1 MHELLE
7 TLKNSVDFLF
17 IQENPINFVRKVP
30 TSSSEAGEDLI
41 GPVVHRDWQ
50 CVDKRAS
57 QPDSQVAIY
66 VNKRFTLSYQLFP
79 LTDPLLDPNDLALC
93 VRHNTVHSDFFNLV
107 NVYNRPGSRHSAIK
121 SLLRLAPTLPNLAV
135 IQGDFNLHSPLWDPS
150 YSHASG
156 LGKRL
161 FYELS
166 DIEMNLANDE
176 GDFTW
181 TNRRGSHS
189 VIDLVFYH
197 DLLARVSPQTLVD
210 LESRGRSDHAVI
222 FLAFGKQSPHWGRPY
237 IAHDSEEEEAYL
249 ADLSQAFLN
258 FCHLPPETAGEN
270 ILLSAEEAWRK
281 HSKLPHVDSNPNSWW
296 TDDCQIAKDRYLLD
310 RSRANLAAFNATTK
324 TARQDYFL
332 RKIDSM
338 TENNAPW
345 EGIRWTKPRAPP
357 SFSTITDNGRPIPDM
372 ATLFDIMHWHFSLAA
387 DNSVSETFL
396 ASIPQIPQRSRPLIS
411 PHEIGEML
419 ALTSNSSAPGPDH
432 ITWSHLKQ
440 ILNQEQVLDAVCLM
454 FNNVCSSST
463 WPSWFK
469 ESTSVIIPKPKK
481 PDYSVPKA
489 YRPIALLNTLG
500 KLLTKVIANRMQHDA
515 ATASLLHPGQCGG
528 VQKHATIDAGLAL
541 LDFINSNR
549 ERGWHV
555 SACAVDIAQFF
566 PSLNHLA
573 TQAIL
578 AKLGFSDTL
587 VSLIGSY
594 FAERM
599 TSYRWDLAMSQ
610 PYDFSC

>member
-66 VNKRFTLSYQLFP
+66 VNKHFTLSYQLFP

-156 LGKRL
+156 LGERL

-237 IAHDSEEEEAYL
+237 IAHDSEEEAAYL

-372 ATLFDIMHWHFSLAA
+372 ATLFDVMHRHFSLAA

-396 ASIPQIPQRSRPLIS
+396 ASIPQIPQRSRPLIL

-419 ALTSNSSAPGPDH
+419 ALTSNSSAPGPNH

-500 KLLTKVIANRMQHDA
+500 KLLTKVIANRMQHDT

-541 LDFINSNR
+541 LDFINSN
-549 ERGWHV
+549 
-555 SACAVDIAQFF
+555 
-566 PSLNHLA
+566 
-573 TQAIL
+573 
-578 AKLGFSDTL
+578 
-587 VSLIGSY
+587 
-594 FAERM
+594 
-599 TSYRWDLAMSQ
+599 
-610 PYDFSC
+610 